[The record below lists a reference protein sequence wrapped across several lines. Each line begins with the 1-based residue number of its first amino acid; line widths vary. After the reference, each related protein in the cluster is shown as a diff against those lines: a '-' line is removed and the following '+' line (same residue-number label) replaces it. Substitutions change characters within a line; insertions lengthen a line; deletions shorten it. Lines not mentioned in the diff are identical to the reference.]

1 MKEILII
8 IASILAIIGNV
19 PYLVDIIK
27 GRVKPHPYTW
37 FVWSIVSAIAF
48 FGLVAKGAGLGA
60 IPTASS
66 EIFTV
71 LIFLFSIRHGFKN
84 INHRDTLFLIIALL
98 GLIPWIVTKDP
109 TLSVIIAVSV
119 DVVAFIPTL
128 IKTWNHP
135 HTEVPILYSM
145 NVFRHILTLFTLDAF
160 NIATTLH
167 SFAMIVTNSIMTF
180 FIMRHARKNSS
191 TNVVRQP
198 YHLQKHS

>member
-1 MKEILII
+1 MKEIIII

-71 LIFLFSIRHGFKN
+71 LIFFFSIRHGFKN

-98 GLIPWIVTKDP
+98 GLIPWIITKDP

-119 DVVAFIPTL
+119 DVVAFIPSL
-128 IKTWNHP
+128 IKTWYHP
-135 HTEVPILYSM
+135 HTEVPVLYSM
-145 NVFRHILTLFTLDAF
+145 NVLRHILTLFSLDAF

-167 SFAMIVTNSIMTF
+167 SFAMIITNSIMTL
-180 FIMRHARKNSS
+180 FIIRHVKKNPGKYIQ
-191 TNVVRQP
+191 REP
-198 YHLQKHS
+198 YHLQKHT